1 MADPNVQLP
10 PGFALITPASNIQLP
25 PGFKLIEQ
33 TPEVGNFAAGAE
45 GLAQGV
51 TLGFSDEIEGG
62 ARALYGK
69 LTGDKRSI
77 GDLYDEGVAIPRAR
91 VAAAKDS
98 NPVAFYAGDIGG
110 SLIVPGGL
118 ARAGIRGSLATASN
132 LGLGARSLAAG
143 KEAAAYGAAT
153 GAGTAEGWLPDRLT
167 GAVKGA
173 VIAGPLGA
181 LAPGAVDLAG
191 AVATRATTP
200 IRAAMN
206 PRSMAAE
213 KLSEAIYRD
222 MSVAADG
229 AGIPAREAA
238 RFANKFATMSQ
249 GNPQA
254 RVMDAGGENVHG
266 IMRAAV
272 NVPNQA
278 RAGAKRALDARA
290 ANQYARLESDLKDAF
305 GIGDNYHQSI
315 AKLAQNMD
323 EIGNAAI
330 QPALRTETKIT
341 PKLAAVLERP
351 TMQELQ
357 SIVARKIADE
367 GRPINTLN
375 TTEFFHRMKLEL
387 DDQIGIAVRA
397 QKMGNKPQAGWDKGT
412 LTTLW
417 RDFMNAID
425 NPEYKHALKQ
435 YAGQAKL
442 MNAAEDGF
450 EHFTKA
456 APEEIT
462 AAIEALGTG
471 AERMMY
477 RLGAQRA
484 VIDKV
489 RAGNAN
495 LDRTDG
501 VFGSPLMQ
509 MKLRAVLPDSASFRE
524 FQKKLVI
531 EAKMADS
538 RKALQGNS
546 TTAKQLAEGEQ
557 AGKASRVAN
566 NVMNALTGKLEPAL
580 NLVAQGYNR
589 FTGMT
594 PAVANELLT
603 IGMSRDPAMINAL
616 ADYSMRRAAQ
626 TPVRRAG
633 AARLIDSAIGG
644 RAGDQSPPRQ
654 SPWLHRSY
662 VPMAME

>member
-1 MADPNVQLP
+1 
-10 PGFALITPASNIQLP
+10 
-25 PGFKLIEQ
+25 
-33 TPEVGNFAAGAE
+33 
-45 GLAQGV
+45 
-51 TLGFSDEIEGG
+51 
-62 ARALYGK
+62 
-69 LTGDKRSI
+69 
-77 GDLYDEGVAIPRAR
+77 
-91 VAAAKDS
+91 
-98 NPVAFYAGDIGG
+98 
-110 SLIVPGGL
+110 
-118 ARAGIRGSLATASN
+118 
-132 LGLGARSLAAG
+132 
-143 KEAAAYGAAT
+143 
-153 GAGTAEGWLPDRLT
+153 
-167 GAVKGA
+167 
-173 VIAGPLGA
+173 
-181 LAPGAVDLAG
+181 
-191 AVATRATTP
+191 
-200 IRAAMN
+200 
-206 PRSMAAE
+206 
-213 KLSEAIYRD
+213 
-222 MSVAADG
+222 
-229 AGIPAREAA
+229 
-238 RFANKFATMSQ
+238 MSQ

-484 VIDKV
+484 VIDRV

-557 AGKASRVAN
+557 AGKASRVVN

-654 SPWLHRSY
+654 SQWLHRSY
-662 VPMAME
+662 GPMAME